1 MDCLG
6 RRPINTIASMVNV
19 MASSRRAL
27 SGLHML
33 VVDDDRDS
41 REILRLLL
49 THYGASAGIA
59 TSADAALKALKRL
72 TPDVVLADIMLGA
85 SADGLWLRREAAR
98 QWPQVP
104 FIAISGEDFSRDMLE
119 RAGFAAYL
127 RKPVG
132 HDLLVDTVLTALAR

>member
-1 MDCLG
+1 MADVV
-6 RRPINTIASMVNV
+6 ASG
-19 MASSRRAL
+19 RRAL

-49 THYGASAGIA
+49 AHYGASAGIA
-59 TSADAALKALKRL
+59 TSAEAALSALQRL

-98 QWPQVP
+98 QWPHVP
-104 FIAISGEDFSRDMLE
+104 FIAISGEDFSGEMLE
-119 RAGFAAYL
+119 RAGFVAYL

-132 HDLLVDTVLTALAR
+132 HELLVDTVLSAVAR